1 MEYKRELKVLSK
13 NIGSGERHYLDGK
26 CSYKRVFDYFIRDAI
41 LCNKITE
48 IDPEIFYN
56 QETGFY
62 TYEELYNDKLEELK
76 EEYKN
81 KILEGPG
88 ATAKQIAEGWKTME
102 ELEQEAEDYANEEQ
116 YNYEFYQYFII
127 DLNHYDVKYLKELE
141 QHTLHIMWS
150 EVLEC
155 YILGV
160 GHWGTSWDYIG
171 SDFDL
176 IEIKEEE

>member
-1 MEYKRELKVLSK
+1 MELKRELKVLSK
-13 NIGSGERHYLDGK
+13 NIGGGERHHLGGK
-26 CSYKRVFDYFIRDAI
+26 CSYKRVFDYFIHDAI

-62 TYEELYNDKLEELK
+62 SYDEYYNDKLEELK
-76 EEYKN
+76 EEYK
-81 KILEGPG
+81 KELE
-88 ATAKQIAEGWKTME
+88 EGTKTLE
-102 ELEQEAEDYANEEQ
+102 ELEQEAECYADEEQ

-127 DLNHYDVKYLKELE
+127 DLNHYDVNYLKKLN
-141 QHTLHIMWS
+141 QHTLQIMWS

-160 GHWGTSWDYIG
+160 GHWGTGWDYVG

-176 IEIKEEE
+176 IEIKEEV

>member
-1 MEYKRELKVLSK
+1 MENKKELKVLSK
-13 NIGSGERHYLDGK
+13 NIGSGERYHLGGK
-26 CSYKRVFDYFIRDAI
+26 CSYKRVFDYFISDAI

-56 QETGFY
+56 QEAGFY

-88 ATAKQIAEGWKTME
+88 ATAEQIAEGWKTME
-102 ELEQEAEDYANEEQ
+102 ELEQEAEEYADQEQ
-116 YNYEFYQYFII
+116 YDYEFYQYFII
-127 DLNHYDVKYLKELE
+127 DIPNYRLESLKEVN
-141 QHTLHIMWS
+141 QHTLQIMYS
-150 EVLEC
+150 DKLDC

-160 GHWGTSWDYIG
+160 DHFGTSWDYVS

-176 IEIKEEE
+176 IEVEE